1 MGSITGE
8 KAKYWGWCREELR
21 SVLNKSPW
29 FSHLRSH
36 REGTRDRKVGRGD
49 MCPGLVQRHGEMCLI
64 VKLAQRLEGG
74 TFALWKKPA
83 SQVGLISIW
92 GPSHLSD
99 HDGAVG
105 SCGGRFSS
113 HGEKGEA
120 ELKARGAAEGPPPSE
135 MSLLGWVGGNIT

>member
-21 SVLNKSPW
+21 RVLNKSPW

-49 MCPGLVQRHGEMCLI
+49 MCPGLVQRHVEMCLI
-64 VKLAQRLEGG
+64 VKLAQRVEGG
-74 TFALWKKPA
+74 TFAPIFHGDCGRSLPHRWP
-83 SQVGLISIW
+83 ISIW

-99 HDGAVG
+99 HDGAAG
-105 SCGGRFSS
+105 SCGGRLSS

-120 ELKARGAAEGPPPSE
+120 E
-135 MSLLGWVGGNIT
+135 